1 MVPSVRP
8 WLISHVQYVLKDFQP
23 AGELLSITFSCLSCL
38 IQPNSRNAQLL
49 HCPSAPQSTW
59 QMLAASEWKE
69 KNAFQDYQFIY
80 IYISQ
85 YIYIYICESGRSPN
99 TLVAKSKR
107 RGPPDPVDVPHQE
120 SSVKVAP
127 IQTLSAM
134 IEILRNPCSYEAP
147 TPKRSRQAMAL
158 FTGQSEMPSPLH
170 SYALSLAFGML
181 GIHDKDD
188 FRKCS
193 HFTHPKNKSW
203 HEMPVHSL
211 SVLGIFTEPR

>member
-1 MVPSVRP
+1 MHALLVHPLPEHSTNCHHDVVGSCFFAARAMGRTKLLDEP
-8 WLISHVQYVLKDFQP
+8 VCHVD
-23 AGELLSITFSCLSCL
+23 
-38 IQPNSRNAQLL
+38 L
-49 HCPSAPQSTW
+49 HA
-59 QMLAASEWKE
+59 
-69 KNAFQDYQFIY
+69 KNHFHP
-80 IYISQ
+80 
-85 YIYIYICESGRSPN
+85 CESGRSPN